1 MPESL
6 ETRRASICYPQR
18 VTERSEKRRASNAVG
33 EAPWTEAALRE
44 RLVEVLDG
52 FQKARVMVVGDLVLD
67 HYLVGDAGRISR
79 EYPVMILTHERDE
92 YRPGG
97 AANTVAN
104 LAALGAG
111 VVAAGWIGADPG
123 GDELMKILGSAGCE
137 TGAVVRDQEAR
148 TVTKTRIV
156 AGGTHGGGL
165 GQHLLR
171 VDQLG
176 VGPPG
181 EAAESEITR
190 RIERF
195 AGEVDGFVLSD
206 YGQGMLTCTVS
217 GAVMRLAGKR
227 YTGLDSRHRLLDYP
241 GVTAA
246 TPNLEEA
253 AEASGLPLDDEA
265 GIEAAGAKLRA
276 KLESEALLLTRGA
289 GGMSLFEQDAAP
301 VHIPVANKSEVFDVT
316 GAGDTVV
323 AVFTL
328 ARLSGSSYLEASHLA
343 NVAGGISVRHAG
355 AMPVRHEELRE
366 ALGG

>member
-1 MPESL
+1 MGAAGETPAL
-6 ETRRASICYPQR
+6 EAMR
-18 VTERSEKRRASNAVG
+18 G
-33 EAPWTEAALRE
+33 
-44 RLVEVLDG
+44 RLLGLLDG
-52 FQKARVMVVGDLVLD
+52 FRGVRVMVVGDLVLD

-111 VVAAGWIGADPG
+111 VVAAGWIGTDAG
-123 GDELMKILGSAGCE
+123 GDELIKILDSASCE
-137 TGAVVRDQEAR
+137 TGAVVRDPKTR

-171 VDQLG
+171 VDHLG
-176 VGPPG
+176 AGPLD
-181 EAAESEITR
+181 AATESELVR
-190 RIERF
+190 RVEQL
-195 AGEVDGFVLSD
+195 ADGVDGFVLSD
-206 YGQGMLTCTVS
+206 YGQDALTQTVAS
-217 GAVMRLAGKR
+217 AALRLAGGR

-246 TPNLEEA
+246 TPNIEEA
-253 AEASGLPLDDEA
+253 AEASGLPLGEEA

-276 KLESEALLLTRGA
+276 ELEAEALLITRGA
-289 GGMSLFEQDAAP
+289 DGMSLFEPDRRP
-301 VHIPVANKSEVFDVT
+301 VHVPVANKSEVFDVT

-328 ARLSGSSYLEASHLA
+328 ARLAGGSYLEAAHMA
-343 NVAGGISVRHAG
+343 NVAGGISVRHTG
-355 AMPVRHEELRE
+355 ATPVRYEELRR